1 MKQSI
6 FSLFIIAVIASCA
19 PAKHADAPWKKST
32 ASPQKNTKSIPLISQ
47 EPSKVISRGAVSP
60 DTPAIKVALLVPL
73 TGESAAIGK
82 SMVDAATLALYDTYL
97 NAPSDEIKTQII
109 LLPKDV
115 GITIKDNAIA
125 AKQAIDEGAQFV
137 IGPLFSQSVKAIAP
151 VLKEKNVGMITF
163 SNNKAVA
170 AENVYTFGFLPEQQ
184 VERMA
189 EYAYLAKMQRVA
201 LLAPND
207 AYGEKIRDTLG
218 EIYLRKG
225 GLVAPSEL
233 YAPSANNIEAAV
245 LRIAGAYNNTPE
257 DRRFQAIFLADSGNQ
272 IKNVVKSLVKNHIDL
287 TKIKLIGMGVISD
300 DDFIKIPELQGAWF
314 PNSPLTPYSIFLK
327 RFNNTYGYKP
337 VRLASLAYDATS
349 IVAKIAMK
357 GEGINAAALTD
368 KNGFYDTANGLVRL
382 LPNGKSDR
390 KLEVVEIHSN
400 GQEILDS
407 APKAFVDK

>member
-6 FSLFIIAVIASCA
+6 FSLFIIVVLVSCA
-19 PAKHADAPWKKST
+19 PAKRADAPKAKES
-32 ASPQKNTKSIPLISQ
+32 AKQISQSVPLISEAQ
-47 EPSKVISRGAVSP
+47 SSVISRGSVST

-73 TGESAAIGK
+73 SGESAAIGK
-82 SMVDAATLALYDTYL
+82 SMVDAATLAIYDTYL

-115 GITIKDNAIA
+115 GVTLKDNVLA
-125 AKQAIDEGAQFV
+125 AKQAIDQGAQFV

-207 AYGEKIRDTLG
+207 AYGEKVRDTLG

-257 DRRFQAIFLADSGNQ
+257 DRRFQAIFVADSGNQ
-272 IKNVVKSLVKNHIDL
+272 MKTIVKYLVKSHIDL
-287 TKIKLIGMGVISD
+287 TKIKLIGTGLTSD
-300 DDFIKIPELQGAWF
+300 DDLSQVPELQGAWF
-314 PNSPLTPYSIFLK
+314 PNSPLTPYSVFVK

-337 VRLASLAYDATS
+337 VRLASLSYDAAS

-357 GEGINAAALTD
+357 GEGVNVGALTD
-368 KNGFYDTANGLVRL
+368 KKGFYDTANGLVRL
-382 LPNGKSDR
+382 LPNGKSER
-390 KLEVVEIHSN
+390 KLEVVELHAQ
-400 GQEILDS
+400 GQEVLDS
-407 APKAFVDK
+407 APKVFVDK